1 MIIHIISSIDWFKI
15 IIIKVIH
22 HNLLLFLFSNPVMS
36 SSLQPHGLQHARPS
50 CPSPSPKVCQ
60 SSCPFHRWCHLAILS
75 SDVLFSFCT
84 QSFPASGTFPISWLV
99 SDDQNTVTS
108 ALASVL
114 PTSIQVWFPL
124 RLTGLIFLLFKGLSR
139 VFFSTTVWMHQFFS
153 TPPCLRSSSHICTWL
168 LERPWPW
175 LYRPLSAKWCLFFLT
190 HCLGLYIYNIVY
202 YVIYNIYYIWVRHDS
217 NWTTIKYIIYRHI
230 YVIEIYRWKR
240 KSFCSRLEE
249 AVE

>member
-1 MIIHIISSIDWFKI
+1 MLD
-15 IIIKVIH
+15 
-22 HNLLLFLFSNPVMS
+22 
-36 SSLQPHGLQHARPS
+36 SLRPHGLQHARLP

-60 SSCPFHRWCHLAILS
+60 SSCSLNQWCHPTIS
-75 SDVLFSFCT
+75 SSVTFFSSYPH
-84 QSFPASGTFPISWLV
+84 SFPPLESFPMSQLFASGGQSIGAWAL
-99 SDDQNTVTS
+99 TS
-108 ALASVL
+108 LL
-114 PTSIQVWFPL
+114 PKSIQGWFPL